1 MYKENEILIQ
11 KPLLILQNKCDS
23 ATFST
28 EDLASLEF
36 TNQTSGKK
44 VSSLQ
49 ISALEGT
56 GVASVL
62 DWITVTLTSKQFA

>member
-1 MYKENEILIQ
+1 MYKENETLTK

-28 EDLASLEF
+28 EEISTLESVH
-36 TNQTSGKK
+36 QISGKTTK
-44 VSSLQ
+44 TLQ

-56 GVASVL
+56 GVANLL
-62 DWITVTLTSKQFA
+62 DWIIGTLTSKQFA